1 MADTVANDLGQ
12 SARRLRLNTLIG
24 LRWLAVA
31 GQLAALLITYFGLKF
46 RFPIAPALVV
56 VLVSGCIN
64 LALRWTF
71 SPNKRLNDT
80 SAALLLGYDVIQLS
94 VLLYLTGGL
103 ENPFS
108 VLFLAPVIISAVSL
122 PTPHTLGLMALLIVM
137 ATVLA
142 AFHLPLPWFPERP
155 LELPILYVFG
165 NWFALVLSAGFVA
178 IYASRVAG
186 EARLLADALA
196 ATELALARE
205 QHLTQLDGLAAA
217 AAHELGT
224 PLATITVVVKE
235 IGSQLP
241 PDSPLR
247 DDISLLAQEVKRCR
261 EILGKLTSLDE
272 GPGGAWDSLRLTH
285 LLDEVADP
293 ARDFG
298 VDLTITR
305 TGVDA
310 EPICRRNPGII
321 YGLGNLIENAVDFA
335 RTEVR
340 IIAYWDAE
348 QVKIEISDDGP
359 GFAADVLSRLGEP
372 YVTTRSNRRAKT
384 EQAPGLGLGL
394 FVAKTLLERSGA
406 RMTMHNANPPDTGA
420 RIIIEWQRA
429 DVEYAAGAIGAV
441 DAPESVENAQP
452 GAV

>member
-24 LRWLAVA
+24 LR
-31 GQLAALLITYFGLKF
+31 TYFGLKF
-46 RFPIAPALVV
+46 RFPITPALVV

-64 LALRWTF
+64 LGLRWTY

-122 PTPHTLGLMALLIVM
+122 PTPHTLGLMALMIAL

-142 AFHLPLPWFPERP
+142 LFHWPLPWFSERP

-165 NWFALVLSAGFVA
+165 NWIALVLSAGFVA

-235 IGSQLP
+235 IGSHLP
-241 PDSPLR
+241 ADSLLR
-247 DDISLLAQEVKRCR
+247 DDIGLLSQEVKRCR

-272 GPGGAWDSLRLTH
+272 GPGGAWDSLRLSH
-285 LLDEVADP
+285 LLEEVAEP

-298 VDLTITR
+298 VDLTIAR
-305 TGVDA
+305 TGIDA

-335 RTEVR
+335 RSEVR

-348 QVKIEISDDGP
+348 KVKIEISDDGP

-420 RIIIEWQRA
+420 RIIIEWQRG
-429 DVEYAAGAIGAV
+429 DVEYAAGMVGAV
-441 DAPESVENAQP
+441 DAAESVENAQP
-452 GAV
+452 GPV